1 MTFKYTKILLFLFS
15 FAIFLQCMAQED
27 RVPVDEAQSQVYAA
41 AKFAADKCG
50 TGIPNPPLLI
60 VSPPLK
66 RNLDLCSISI
76 TRVGCPFV
84 GFPIAC
90 TLIYLQKD
98 PGNIP
103 WYANFN
109 ELSKQQIK

>member
-1 MTFKYTKILLFLFS
+1 MILKYIKILILLF
-15 FAIFLQCMAQED
+15 FLGTFMQCASQED
-27 RVPVDEAQSQVYAA
+27 TVPVNEAQSQVYAA
-41 AKFAADKCG
+41 AKFAAEKCG
-50 TGIPNPPLLI
+50 TPIPNPPLII
-60 VSPPLK
+60 VNPPLQ